1 MAAFNID
8 LFKIDTNGQTTDF
21 INGMF
26 ASAFYPTISRP
37 TRVTQQTATIIDN
50 IIANMHE
57 YPVTS

>member
-26 ASAFYPTISRP
+26 ASAFYPTISSP